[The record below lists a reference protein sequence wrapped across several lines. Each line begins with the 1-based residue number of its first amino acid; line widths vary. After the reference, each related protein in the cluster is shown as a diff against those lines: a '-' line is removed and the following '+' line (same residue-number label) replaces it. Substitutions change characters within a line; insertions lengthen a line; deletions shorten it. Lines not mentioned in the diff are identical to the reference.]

1 MKNTGKHRAWRLLY
15 ASCCLIYV
23 GWVASLSSHDFDRI
37 LREYRRIGRQMESG
51 RILAAARQELLDE
64 CRRQS
69 DMEGG
74 GKNFAAN
81 GRRSSGL
88 IGHGAPVDLE
98 CRFWPPEAVEAKMVQ
113 VSERLQE
120 RRHRVVRK
128 LLLFSLLFAVIFLFI
143 PPALI
148 YLLIVGLIKL
158 FRHIRFVR

>member
-15 ASCCLIYV
+15 AICCLIYV
-23 GWVASLSSHDFDRI
+23 GWVTSLSSHDFDRI

-51 RILAAARQELLDE
+51 RIQAAARQELIDE

-69 DMEGG
+69 DMERG

-81 GRRSSGL
+81 GRRGGL
-88 IGHGAPVDLE
+88 TGHGAPVDLE
-98 CRFWPPEAVEAKMVQ
+98 CRSWPPEAVEAKMVQ

-128 LLLFSLLFAVIFLFI
+128 LLLFSLLFAVIFLFV
-143 PPALI
+143 PPAFI
-148 YLLIVGLIKL
+148 YLLIVGIIKL